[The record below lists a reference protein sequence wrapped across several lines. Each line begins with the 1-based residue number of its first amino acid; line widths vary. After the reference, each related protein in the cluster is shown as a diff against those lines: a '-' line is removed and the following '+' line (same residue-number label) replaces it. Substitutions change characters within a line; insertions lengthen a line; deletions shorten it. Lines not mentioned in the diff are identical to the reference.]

1 MVPLAHAAADAAL
14 LAVSALPYP
23 QIDPI
28 ALEIGP
34 LVIRWYALAYLFG
47 VLSGWGIAVWLAKQ
61 PGSKFTVADAN
72 DFPTFILLGLIVGG
86 RLGYVLFYKP
96 AYYFF
101 EAPHEIPAIWHG
113 GMSFHGGLIGI
124 LLFTLL
130 FCRRRKIPLAV
141 MTDLVVLVS
150 PIGLF
155 LGRMA
160 NFINGE
166 LWGRPT
172 GHWIGMVFPADPTH
186 LPRHPSQLYE
196 AFAEGILLFIVMW
209 VLRATVA
216 KTRNDGFL
224 SGAFLIGYGIARS
237 SCEFF
242 REPDAHLG
250 FIAGGVTM
258 GQILSIPLIIAGIV
272 VIVRAGRRDPI
283 AASAAATEPAATAG
297 EGTSA
302 EP

>member
-1 MVPLAHAAADAAL
+1 
-14 LAVSALPYP
+14 
-23 QIDPI
+23 
-28 ALEIGP
+28 
-34 LVIRWYALAYLFG
+34 
-47 VLSGWGIAVWLAKQ
+47 
-61 PGSKFTVADAN
+61 
-72 DFPTFILLGLIVGG
+72 
-86 RLGYVLFYKP
+86 
-96 AYYFF
+96 
-101 EAPHEIPAIWHG
+101 
-113 GMSFHGGLIGI
+113 
-124 LLFTLL
+124 
-130 FCRRRKIPLAV
+130 
-141 MTDLVVLVS
+141 
-150 PIGLF
+150 
-155 LGRMA
+155 MA

-172 GHWIGMVFPADPTH
+172 AHWIGMIFPADPTH

-209 VLRATVA
+209 ILRGTVA

-272 VIVRAGRRDPI
+272 VIVRAGKREP
-283 AASAAATEPAATAG
+283 ASAAATETAATASD
-297 EGTSA
+297 GTTTK
-302 EP
+302 P